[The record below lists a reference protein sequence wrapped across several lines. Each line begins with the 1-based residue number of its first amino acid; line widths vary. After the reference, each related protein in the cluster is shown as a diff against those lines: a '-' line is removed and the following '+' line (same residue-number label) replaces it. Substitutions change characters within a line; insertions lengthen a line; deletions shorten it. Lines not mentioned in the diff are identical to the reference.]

1 MTHRP
6 ALFAAVLGLGRAA
19 SNIGDLWV
27 NAAKAVSTFLDVSI
41 PRGRRLSPSA
51 RRDARVSRL

>member
-19 SNIGDLWV
+19 SNIGDHPL
-27 NAAKAVSTFLDVSI
+27 NAAKAVSTFVGVSLL
-41 PRGRRLSPSA
+41 RGSRRLPS
-51 RRDARVSRL
+51 V

>member
-19 SNIGDLWV
+19 SNIGNHWI
-27 NAAKAVSTFLDVSI
+27 NAA
-41 PRGRRLSPSA
+41 
-51 RRDARVSRL
+51 